1 MANTLIYYSQI
12 SSNDYLFTPAKLLS
26 PRKEEIIHFLNV
38 ESVPRVLPSSR
49 PDLNEVAE
57 GQERPFHNLSL
68 FSGLIEMSVSV
79 KVLSEWLHV
88 DRNDV

>member
-1 MANTLIYYSQI
+1 M
-12 SSNDYLFTPAKLLS
+12 
-26 PRKEEIIHFLNV
+26 
-38 ESVPRVLPSSR
+38 
-49 PDLNEVAE
+49 NEVAE

-88 DRNDV
+88 DRNDVRVTIGIQGMKESILDDFLEDCWS